1 MIMTNIFE
9 SIKNNLDLS
18 QNKSLK
24 ESVYQALRK
33 TIILGDIPAG
43 MRINEM
49 ELADVLNI
57 SRTPIRYALKELT
70 QENLVEHQLGI
81 GTVVKGIKM
90 KDAYEI
96 YDIRKSLD
104 TLATVKAMQNMTAD
118 DYQALETLLTYGEKL
133 NKEDR
138 IDEVLQNF
146 SDFNSFI
153 YDKSEMLRLRQI
165 VTELQTYLVYFRDV
179 AIRSS
184 ARRHIALEEHWLIL
198 KGMRNNDIESITLM
212 VHDHLDRSLQFII
225 QEMEQRHID

>member
-1 MIMTNIFE
+1 MSDIFE
-9 SIKNNLDLS
+9 SIKHNLDLS

-24 ESVYQALRK
+24 ESVYQAIRK

-43 MRINEM
+43 TRINEM
-49 ELADVLNI
+49 EFADVLNI

-70 QENLVEHQLGI
+70 HENLVEHKPRI

-104 TLATVKAMQNMTAD
+104 TLATVKAMHNMTSEDFDELDA
-118 DYQALETLLTYGEKL
+118 LLTYGEKL
-133 NKEDR
+133 NAEDR
-138 IDEVLQNF
+138 VDEVLQNF

-184 ARRHIALEEHWLIL
+184 ARRHIALKEHWMIL
-198 KGMRNNDIESITLM
+198 KGMKNNDIESITLL

-225 QEMEQRHID
+225 QEMERRHLD